1 MTKELQNNV
10 VEHRYVKRADLKQF
24 QGDLKKEKKDEQI
37 LSMIK
42 TARRHEQ
49 EGKTTIFS
57 IRRDNVGEYF
67 HPTQKP
73 VELCE
78 LSVLNNSKAGDSVLD
93 LFMGSGVCLI
103 TCEKHN
109 RIQYGMELDPK
120 YMEVIIKRYRDY
132 TNNSKEIKCL
142 NRDLDCNLI
151 Q

>member
-1 MTKELQNNV
+1 MNL
-10 VEHRYVKRADLKQF
+10 
-24 QGDLKKEKKDEQI
+24 
-37 LSMIK
+37 IK

-57 IRRDNVGEYF
+57 IRRDNVGEYV

-103 TCEKHN
+103 TCEKHH
-109 RIQYGMELDPK
+109 RIHYGMELDPK

>member
-1 MTKELQNNV
+1 MI
-10 VEHRYVKRADLKQF
+10 DLW
-24 QGDLKKEKKDEQI
+24 KEKSDQQI
-37 LSMIK
+37 MNMIK

-57 IRRDNVGEYF
+57 IRRDNVGEYV

-109 RIQYGMELDPK
+109 RIHYGMELDPK